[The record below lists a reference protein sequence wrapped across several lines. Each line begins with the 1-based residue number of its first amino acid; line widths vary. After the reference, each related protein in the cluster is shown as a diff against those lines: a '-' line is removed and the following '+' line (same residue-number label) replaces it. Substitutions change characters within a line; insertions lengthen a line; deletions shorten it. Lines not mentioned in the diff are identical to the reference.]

1 VAAQRSPAYSLITR
15 HRVALPLH
23 PEFRTMPMVWYIPP
37 LSPVADVTAAA
48 GYDDADPDAVFATID
63 ALRVP
68 IEYLAN
74 LFTAGRP
81 GPVRDALAK
90 LAVMRA
96 MMRAHQLGLP
106 AQPGPRLAGFSD
118 ADAEDLFRLLAIAR
132 YEDRYVVPPAHAE
145 DAGQLI
151 AQHSFPGC
159 SLEGGPGMGGPEGAG
174 SFHLTKR
181 DDKGRLHMTVAG
193 GEGS

>member
-1 VAAQRSPAYSLITR
+1 
-15 HRVALPLH
+15 
-23 PEFRTMPMVWYIPP
+23 MVWYIPP

-48 GYDDADPDAVFATID
+48 GYDDADPDTVFATID

-81 GPVRDALAK
+81 APVRAALAK

-96 MMRAHQLGLP
+96 MMRAKSLGLSP
-106 AQPGPRLAGFSD
+106 QPGPRLEGFSD

-132 YEDRYVVPPAHAE
+132 YEDRYVVPPAHTE
-145 DAGQLI
+145 DAGRLM
-151 AQHSFPGC
+151 AQHSFAGC
-159 SLEGGPGMGGPEGAG
+159 SLDGEGGPGMGGANHGQAG
-174 SFHLTKR
+174 HAAGFHLTQR
-181 DDKGRLHMTVAG
+181 DDKGRLHIPVAG
-193 GEGS
+193 GGGQ